1 MDHMEGT
8 SLVDAKH
15 ESYLQLWRGRVM
27 ECRNSG
33 KSVAVWCEENGINIK
48 TYYYWQ
54 KKVWDKATNTMIN
67 SKHGALPQPEA
78 VQFAQVN
85 LRCEDFSDADIVI
98 RKDSWTVEVRNTASP
113 LLLNTVLQVVVR
125 GV

>member
-1 MDHMEGT
+1 MEGI
-8 SLVDAKH
+8 SLVAAKH

-33 KSVAVWCEENGINIK
+33 KSVAVWCADNGINIK

-54 KKVWDKATNTMIN
+54 KKVWDKATNTMIHSN
-67 SKHGALPQPEA
+67 QGELSQTEP

-85 LRCEDFSDADIVI
+85 LGCMETSSDADIVI

-113 LLLNTVLQVVVR
+113 ILLTTVIQAVIHDV
-125 GV
+125 

>member
-1 MDHMEGT
+1 MEGI

-33 KSVAVWCEENGINIK
+33 KSVAEWCRENGFNIK

-54 KKVWDKATNTMIN
+54 KRVWDKATNTMIHSN
-67 SKHGALPQPEA
+67 QGTLAQSEP

-85 LRCEDFSDADIVI
+85 LGCVDSADADIVI
-98 RKDSWTVEVRNTASP
+98 RKDSWTVEIRNTANP
-113 LLLNTVLQVVVR
+113 VLLNTVLQAVIH

>member
-1 MDHMEGT
+1 MEGI

-33 KSVAVWCEENGINIK
+33 KSVAVWCKENGINIK

-54 KKVWDKATNTMIN
+54 KQVWDKATDTMIHSN
-67 SKHGALPQPEA
+67 QRALSHTEP

-85 LRCEDFSDADIVI
+85 LGCVDSIDADIVI
-98 RKDSWTVEVRNTASP
+98 RKDAWTVEIRNSASP
-113 LLLNTVLQVVVR
+113 VLLSTVLEAVVR

>member
-1 MDHMEGT
+1 MEGI

-15 ESYLQLWRGRVM
+15 ESNLQLWRSRVM

-54 KKVWDKATNTMIN
+54 KQVWDKATNTVIH
-67 SKHGALPQPEA
+67 SKLGALPQPET

-85 LRCEDFSDADIVI
+85 LGCEDSTDADIVI

-113 LLLNTVLQVVVR
+113 VLLNTVLQAVMH

>member
-1 MDHMEGT
+1 MEGI

-33 KSVAVWCEENGINIK
+33 KSVAVWCADNGINIK

-54 KKVWDKATNTMIN
+54 KKVWDKATNTMIHSN
-67 SKHGALPQPEA
+67 QEELSQTEP
-78 VQFAQVN
+78 VQFAQIN
-85 LRCEDFSDADIVI
+85 LGCMETSSDADIVI

-113 LLLNTVLQVVVR
+113 ILLTTVIQAVIHDV
-125 GV
+125 

>member
-1 MDHMEGT
+1 MEGI

-54 KKVWDKATNTMIN
+54 KQVWDKATNTMIHSN
-67 SKHGALPQPEA
+67 QGTLPQPEL

-85 LRCEDFSDADIVI
+85 LGCVDSADSDIVI
-98 RKDSWTVEVRNTASP
+98 RKDSWTIEVRNTASP
-113 LLLNTVLQVVVR
+113 ELLNTVLQAVIH

>member
-1 MDHMEGT
+1 MEGIN
-8 SLVDAKH
+8 LVDAKH

-54 KKVWDKATNTMIN
+54 KQVWDKASNTVIH
-67 SKHGALPQPEA
+67 SKLGALPQPET

-85 LRCEDFSDADIVI
+85 LGCEDSTDADIVI

-113 LLLNTVLQVVVR
+113 ELLNTVLQAVMH

>member
-1 MDHMEGT
+1 MEGT
-8 SLVDAKH
+8 SILGAKH

-27 ECRNSG
+27 ECRSSG
-33 KSVAVWCEENGINIK
+33 KSVAEWCGENGINIK

-54 KKVWDKATNTMIN
+54 KRVWDKATQSLIQTEQ
-67 SKHGALPQPEA
+67 SGLSQSDP

-85 LRCEDFSDADIVI
+85 LGCVDSTDADIVI

-113 LLLNTVLQVVVR
+113 VLLNAVLQAVIH

>member
-1 MDHMEGT
+1 MEGI

-54 KKVWDKATNTMIN
+54 KQVWDKATNTVIH
-67 SKHGALPQPEA
+67 SKLGALPQPET

-85 LRCEDFSDADIVI
+85 LGYEDSTDADIVI

-113 LLLNTVLQVVVR
+113 VLLNTVLQAVMH

>member
-1 MDHMEGT
+1 MEGI

-33 KSVAVWCEENGINIK
+33 KSVAVWCADNGINIK

-54 KKVWDKATNTMIN
+54 KKVWDKATNTMIHSN
-67 SKHGALPQPEA
+67 QEELSQTEP

-85 LRCEDFSDADIVI
+85 LGCMETSSDADIVI

-113 LLLNTVLQVVVR
+113 ILLTTVIQAVIHDV
-125 GV
+125 